1 MLFWGWG
8 SGEGRV
14 WLEEAARALARSST
28 GLREYAEQWTE
39 TGTGE
44 VLRPV
49 WDTVGGWAGT
59 PWRRLPGGP

>member
-39 TGTGE
+39 TGTG
-44 VLRPV
+44 RC
-49 WDTVGGWAGT
+49 
-59 PWRRLPGGP
+59 